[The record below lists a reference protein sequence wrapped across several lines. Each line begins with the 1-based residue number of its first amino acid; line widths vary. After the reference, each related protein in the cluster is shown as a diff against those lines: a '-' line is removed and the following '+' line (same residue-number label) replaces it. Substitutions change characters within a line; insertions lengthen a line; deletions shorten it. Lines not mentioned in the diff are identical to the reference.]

1 MSAIT
6 HLADDGVVLLAR
18 LCQPDVLTLQPGEV
32 QKRAEIAF
40 EVWPLA
46 ACQLALSLSIQETKQ
61 YMESEEGLQKIEQ
74 AKKKAEDLALKA
86 LGEDVVQQVAPGCP
100 AIPREAVG
108 SSAL

>member
-1 MSAIT
+1 MLNSEVA
-6 HLADDGVVLLAR
+6 
-18 LCQPDVLTLQPGEV
+18 GEV
-32 QKRAEIAF
+32 QKRAGIAF

-61 YMESEEGLQKIEQ
+61 YMESEEGLQKIEH

-100 AIPREAVG
+100 ASLCGLSSRAVG